1 GPVTRRL
8 ELAAAVLA
16 MLLPGRVL
24 ARKAEQLTFT
34 TPPLTVPARSDLEQ
48 WTVLR
53 IPARAPLD
61 IAGMSRDYEG
71 PAGGPL
77 DPARYVV
84 PGQRFHYACWHD
96 NGVSA
101 PPELTCEEIPG
112 ITPGQ
117 AIGDSVLTSDTSGPG
132 TPCHHEGADEA
143 ECPSNPGPYTG
154 NCVRAN

>member
-1 GPVTRRL
+1 
-8 ELAAAVLA
+8 
-16 MLLPGRVL
+16 
-24 ARKAEQLTFT
+24 
-34 TPPLTVPARSDLEQ
+34 
-48 WTVLR
+48 
-53 IPARAPLD
+53 LD

-71 PAGGPL
+71 PAGIHF

-101 PPELTCEEIPG
+101 PPELTCEEIPA

-117 AIGDSVLTSDTSGPG
+117 AIGDSGLTSDTSRPA
-132 TPCHHEGADEA
+132 TACPHQGADEA

-154 NCVRAN
+154 NCVRANLVFGPTGDDDMCILPGAYYDPNPSAPPGHECDLALMPPLSRRSCRRP